1 MIMRMIRIID
11 IKNCNEVVLELPYSE
26 WKSILTCLR
35 PEDDVK
41 VKDGSEV
48 RLGNVDLLMF
58 LQYFR
63 DKADLMKM
71 YEVAM
76 MLYWTAGHN
85 EFHTFNIVIDEVKR

>member
-11 IKNCNEVVLELPYSE
+11 IKNCNEVVLELPYKE
-26 WKSILTCLR
+26 WKSILTTLR
-35 PEDDVK
+35 REDAK
-41 VKDGSEV
+41 RAIDGEDV

-76 MLYWTAGHN
+76 MLYWTAGDN
-85 EFHTFNIVIDEVKR
+85 EYHTFNIVIDEVKR